1 MVLELAREESTMTF
15 LAILTMLSNMM
26 VLVILAADYCGSKR
40 AKIVNI
46 ARGARGWDLGL
57 HIP

>member
-1 MVLELAREESTMTF
+1 MTF

-26 VLVILAADYCGSKR
+26 VLVILVADYCGSKR